1 MAQKVLHA
9 GQMFELGSEGWTK
22 KGLAE
27 TEKEVLVRNLA
38 DNSTKFLPACELRLL
53 EDGELERELRC

>member
-27 TEKEVLVRNLA
+27 TKEEVLVYDQDGSR
-38 DNSTKFLPACELRLL
+38 KILPAQELRWV
-53 EDGELERELRC
+53 EEGELERELHL